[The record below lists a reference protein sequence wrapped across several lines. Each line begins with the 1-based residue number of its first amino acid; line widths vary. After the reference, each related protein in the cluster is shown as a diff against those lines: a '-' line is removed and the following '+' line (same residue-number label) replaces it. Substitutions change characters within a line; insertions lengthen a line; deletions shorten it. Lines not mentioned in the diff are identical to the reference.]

1 MVRRR
6 PARSFLRHTGSLTV
20 SWIARDGCEGR
31 CAARRIEMMGR
42 TTRAAVRLPDAPR
55 AWKLTP
61 PVKKLYSPG
70 LTAGRGQPLQRL
82 HLHLAVDEQARR
94 RDALADI
101 LRQPGSSSSIDQID
115 SGRALPEEA
124 GSPASGFW
132 CIVAGRVFQPEGF
145 VIALETAGERHG
157 RSGACIALER
167 RVDRRRVRLAG
178 RFEAGLSRRGPRGA
192 RQGCGLRSPA

>member
-1 MVRRR
+1 MRGAAHRNDGENDSR
-6 PARSFLRHTGSLTV
+6 SCPFTGRSASLETHPAR
-20 SWIARDGCEGR
+20 
-31 CAARRIEMMGR
+31 
-42 TTRAAVRLPDAPR
+42 
-55 AWKLTP
+55 
-61 PVKKLYSPG
+61 KKLYSPG

-145 VIALETAGERHG
+145 VIALETAG
-157 RSGACIALER
+157 
-167 RVDRRRVRLAG
+167 
-178 RFEAGLSRRGPRGA
+178 
-192 RQGCGLRSPA
+192 